1 MITKEQKSEF
11 VQKLLENV
19 AYFASSLNLGLEC
32 INYDE
37 LPSTIGDASKLA
49 DENESRGVLLKCKH
63 TCTLNRE
70 CFEQSLCT
78 ARIFGNITQEDV
90 DKATKAFNSIWR
102 MKFNRKSYDK
112 WQNKMENTLYGLF
125 SINKDF

>member
-1 MITKEQKSEF
+1 MITKNQKIEF

-19 AYFASSLNLGLEC
+19 SYFASALHLGLEC
-32 INYDE
+32 INYDG
-37 LPSTIGDASKLA
+37 LPATIGDASKLA
-49 DENESRGVLLKCKH
+49 DKDGSRGVLLQCKH

-70 CFEQSLCT
+70 CFEQALDT

-90 DKATKAFNSIWR
+90 DKAVKAFNSIWR
-102 MKFNRKSYDK
+102 MKFSPKSYDK

-125 SINKDF
+125 SIGKDF